1 VTACRRPYNP
11 RVAKPSKVGAI
22 FLFLF
27 GMPFLG
33 FGLVA
38 AYSFLFSSPSTHTS
52 GNPIFGVLFG
62 LVFAGIGGGLMFG
75 AVYGY
80 GKQKEDQATKE
91 ANPDSPW
98 LWRKDWAANRAE
110 SLKRSTIY
118 GWWIGAGLVSM
129 IVVPI
134 LANVLPQLLRDSNPI
149 ALVLMGIALIPTL
162 LLIGAV
168 RATIRRE
175 RYGKTYFEFG
185 SLPFL
190 PGSHLRGQIQLRL
203 NTAADHGI
211 GLRLSCIRRIV
222 TQSGKDRTTND
233 AVLWKDEKNVPQ
245 SYLAV
250 GPLGTAIPVDFAIPQ
265 DGYETNHEQ
274 SDDQL
279 LWVLHAQ
286 ADVPG
291 VDYSDDFEVPVFAT
305 TSARAA
311 AASSSTGSEV
321 FGNFA
326 GTAIAEA
333 DADRTAPAFRSD
345 SSDVPAPAHPRV
357 VLSTTAEGN
366 TEFYFPP
373 FRNKGQALVLF
384 LFTAVWTVIVYFLWN
399 SRAPW
404 FFPVVFGFFDLTLIY
419 GCIQS
424 AFGSTRITVGNGKV
438 VSLRKIFGPGKPRE
452 FPFADTQA
460 VLVAAGMQQGKTASC
475 LVRLKT
481 KSGKDFTLADNI
493 ADRQEARWIVAQIEK
508 LAGLKLDT
516 HVELADSFGRPM
528 GPPPQRIG

>member
-1 VTACRRPYNP
+1 
-11 RVAKPSKVGAI
+11 VAQPSKAGAVV
-22 FLFLF
+22 LFIF

-33 FGLVA
+33 FGLIA
-38 AYSFLFSSPSTHTS
+38 AYSFLFSPSTHNS

-62 LVFAGIGGGLMFG
+62 LVFAAIGGGLMFG
-75 AVYGY
+75 AIFGY
-80 GKQKEDQATKE
+80 GKQKEDEATKE

-118 GWWIGAGLVSM
+118 GWWIGAGLVCM

-134 LANVLPQLLRDSNPI
+134 LVNVLPQLLRDSDPK
-149 ALVLMGIALIPTL
+149 ALLLIGVGVIPTL
-162 LLIGAV
+162 LVVGAV

-185 SLPFL
+185 SLPFS

-211 GLRLSCIRRIV
+211 DLRLSCIRRLV

-245 SYLAV
+245 SYLSV

-265 DGYETNHEQ
+265 DGYETNHER

-305 TSARAA
+305 ASARAA
-311 AASSSTGSEV
+311 AASSSMGPEV

-326 GTAIAEA
+326 GASNSGA
-333 DADRTAPAFRSD
+333 DAERTAPAFRSD

-357 VLSTTAEGN
+357 VVSTTAEGD

-373 FRNKGQALVLF
+373 FRNRGQTLFLF
-384 LFTAVWTVIVYFLWN
+384 LFTAVWTTIVFFLWK

-404 FFPVVFGFFDLTLIY
+404 FFAIIFGFFDLVMIY
-419 GCIQS
+419 GCLQS
-424 AFGSTRITVGNGKV
+424 AFGSTRITAGHGKI
-438 VSLRKIFGPGKPRE
+438 VSVRRIFGPGTPRE
-452 FPFADTQA
+452 FLFTDIQS
-460 VLVAAGMQQGKTASC
+460 VLVAAGLQQGATASC
-475 LVRLKT
+475 LVRLTT

-516 HVELADSFGRPM
+516 HVEIADSFGRPM
-528 GPPPQRIG
+528 GPPPQRSV